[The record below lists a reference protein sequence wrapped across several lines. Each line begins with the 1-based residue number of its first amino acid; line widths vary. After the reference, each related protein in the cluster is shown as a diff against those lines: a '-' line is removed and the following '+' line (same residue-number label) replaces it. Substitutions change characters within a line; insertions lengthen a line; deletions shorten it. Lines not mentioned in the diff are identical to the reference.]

1 MIGNYGL
8 QMAKPIGQA
17 THSVLLMWKPG
28 KQEVHKIDELEH
40 VKQGEEQGRQMG
52 SDYEEI

>member
-8 QMAKPIGQA
+8 QMANPIGQA
-17 THSVLLMWKPG
+17 THSVPLMWKPD
-28 KQEVHKIDELEH
+28 KQEVHKIYELEH
-40 VKQGEEQGRQMG
+40 VKHGEEQGRQMG